1 MSLRSRVVELILVND
16 RSTFFSANT
25 VRAVRREENTE
36 EHSQSKLGPFFTKK
50 IVYGRVEFLQ
60 SIHEDMI
67 NGSTA
72 RKLPSNLLQLQYLHG
87 SPFRDHLITASLKRV
102 AIVVGSPCKDAL
114 SVII

>member
-1 MSLRSRVVELILVND
+1 MIELISAIAID
-16 RSTFFSANT
+16 PRFFPSNT

-87 SPFRDHLITASLKRV
+87 SPFRDHLITAFIE
-102 AIVVGSPCKDAL
+102 AIGEPLSPSNVIFL

>member
-1 MSLRSRVVELILVND
+1 M
-16 RSTFFSANT
+16 
-25 VRAVRREENTE
+25 RAVRREENTE

-72 RKLPSNLLQLQYLHG
+72 RKLPSNLLQLKYLHG
-87 SPFRDHLITASLKRV
+87 PPFRDHLITASLKRED
-102 AIVVGSPCKDAL
+102 VGDRENPPSTL